1 MDEATSALIGLREL
15 SSRARFIVV
24 DKHTFDRRGC
34 LEAPLEAERGCRMT
48 MSTSYPSAVSMR
60 SGRSKEFSRKSPRG
74 NRDTSG
80 WHKPS
85 SRAAMPYLKDLQNP
99 WRRVQ
104 KAAGRW
110 GLMRNRQLEH
120 RRQPPLPLGFKLV
133 HSWRPLEDSSQRQC
147 EGKIPFSVEGPDISS
162 ER

>member
-85 SRAAMPYLKDLQNP
+85 SRAAMPYLK
-99 WRRVQ
+99 
-104 KAAGRW
+104 
-110 GLMRNRQLEH
+110 GLCCKPDVGVSQIRTTTVL
-120 RRQPPLPLGFKLV
+120 
-133 HSWRPLEDSSQRQC
+133 SSCFCVGQT
-147 EGKIPFSVEGPDISS
+147 VL
-162 ER
+162 